1 VIQPVLATPASDFHL
16 SKEHAMKPSRLK
28 SLGAMLCLATGL
40 AACAGSPTSPSTG
53 EFIDDRSIGTRVK
66 TALIRDDEVR
76 ARNIEVETFKGK
88 VQLSGFVDSHSQKE
102 RAAQL
107 ASTVP
112 GVKSVHNEI
121 VVKDR

>member
-1 VIQPVLATPASDFHL
+1 
-16 SKEHAMKPSRLK
+16 MKPSDLK
-28 SLGAMLCLATGL
+28 SVGAMLCLAAVL

-66 TALIRDDEVR
+66 TALIRDGEVH
-76 ARNIEVETFKGK
+76 ARNIEVETFKGR
-88 VQLSGFVDSHSQKE
+88 VQLSGFVDSPSQKE

-121 VVKDR
+121 VVKER